1 MVVATM
7 GYRTTDKSLAG
18 TAPTKPG
25 PNDKRLARLQR
36 RMEETHVAANDVLTR
51 IDALATRVMGVHPP
65 LESSGSDSPTPAN
78 PSQLD
83 VLDSI
88 AESLVGKVVA
98 MSYHLGR
105 LERL

>member
-1 MVVATM
+1 MVATM
-7 GYRTTDKSLAG
+7 GYRTTDKSLAA

-25 PNDKRLARLQR
+25 PNDERLAQLRK
-36 RMEETHVAANDVLTR
+36 RMEETYVSADEVLMR